1 MIYGAINEKGE
12 AYYTDLKKVFDSIGN
27 RQLEYNWLITDCVC
41 YPDNPK
47 TDAMLRKQYCWISGE
62 DLTRL
67 VHAEDFQWIWAVLCG
82 FDKTVALSEIQRYGF
97 PYAEDYEG
105 FWKTPLTM
113 QHPLAKIEIVPWD
126 SSATL
131 IFSRSKDIIDD
142 FMQYYP
148 QSENLEDY
156 IRRLSDSKK
165 RAN

>member
-12 AYYTDLKKVFDSIGN
+12 VYYTDLKRVFDSIGN
-27 RQLEYNWLITDCVC
+27 RQTEYNWLITDCVC

-47 TDAMLRKQYCWISGE
+47 TDAMLSKQYCWISGE
-62 DLTRL
+62 DLTSL

-82 FDKTVALSEIQRYGF
+82 FDKTVALSEILEYSL

-105 FWKTPLTM
+105 FWKIPLTM

-126 SSATL
+126 SLLTL

-142 FMQYYP
+142 FMQYHP
-148 QSENLEDY
+148 QRENLEDY
-156 IRRLSDSKK
+156 IGRL
-165 RAN
+165 